1 MNKQKNV
8 FHVKLHSFYQGDDA
22 FTKSLDQFVCV
33 AMHYLRYCQS
43 LLRKVASRQRV
54 SVDSSGWVTVGFQCR
69 LGQSCCFS
77 MEGLFLC
84 MIEDDMET

>member
-22 FTKSLDQFVCV
+22 FTKSLDQFICI
-33 AMHYLRYCQS
+33 AMHYLRYYQS

-54 SVDSSGWVTVGFQCR
+54 SVDSSG
-69 LGQSCCFS
+69 
-77 MEGLFLC
+77 EGDSGIPVQIGSVVLFLYGRSHFVY
-84 MIEDDMET
+84 D